1 MNLRYRLVVLIFLLT
16 FGFTCLQ
23 AQSYENDSSLIT
35 HKLIVL
41 DIEIS
46 CDKIEF
52 IQGESINI
60 LVKIK
65 NNSSDTLRISKHK
78 YYFFDFDKDSTFSN
92 YYDRG
97 IVDISPFGTY
107 YYMVEPLSYLFFR
120 GIDLSTYTLKPGNY
134 DYYLSKFL
142 GKKEYVSNKINIIVN
157 SIPDSLL
164 QAFNDLIFIPNN
176 PRSIETAEQL
186 LTKYK
191 GTFYEENY
199 YEKVMSYPV
208 YDNAIQNK
216 VEAKEYRTKAV
227 NLYKEF
233 ILKFPNS
240 TRAYLSF
247 NKIMYN
253 YENNQFLIEDI
264 LISLK
269 NSQPECKLL
278 EVLKN
283 KPEYLNKEIKYL
295 LD

>member
-1 MNLRYRLVVLIFLLT
+1 MNLRYWLVVLIFLLT

-78 YYFFDFDKDSTFSN
+78 YYIFDFDKDSTFSN

-176 PRSIETAEQL
+176 PRSIDTAEQL

-208 YDNAIQNK
+208 YYNAIQNK